1 MATSAFFNNYKS
13 KPEQNLVEDLI
24 HEAVKIMGFD
34 CYYLPNSN
42 DQARDLVFSDDPLKK
57 FEAAYP
63 LEVYLSNS
71 VDPGMS
77 GEFFS
82 KFGLEI
88 KNSIRIQMPRR
99 AFAKRVP
106 QDKFQRP
113 REGDLVY
120 IPFLSGT
127 GELYEIKFV
136 NDATDF
142 FTLGR
147 SSPYYWELELELF
160 KYSNDEINTGIEDI
174 DIINEMDAYSIEYIV
189 SSGTGNYTI
198 NEIAFQGANVLSS
211 TAKGTVH
218 GWNYPANTLTLTNIS
233 GVFSNTETIIGNS
246 SNARYILQTYDPL
259 NYSQKENAWDNK
271 VIETQVDNFID
282 TSESNPF
289 GGLF

>member
-1 MATSAFFNNYKS
+1 MATSVFFNNYKS

-34 CYYLPNSN
+34 SHYIPNSN
-42 DQARDLVFSDDPLKK
+42 DEARDLLYSDDPLKK

-63 LEVYLSNS
+63 IEVYLSNS

-88 KNSIRIQMPRR
+88 KNSIRIQLPRR

-120 IPFLSGT
+120 IPFLSGR

-136 NDATDF
+136 NDTSDF

-147 SSPYYWELELELF
+147 KEPYYWELELELF
-160 KYSNDEINTGIEDI
+160 KYSHEQIETGVEEIDMVV
-174 DIINEMDAYSIEYIV
+174 DLDAYSIDYKL
-189 SSGTGNYTI
+189 STGSGNYEQ
-198 NEIAFQGANVLSS
+198 NEIVYQGNNALQATAQGVVKDWNLPNTTLSL
-211 TAKGTVH
+211 V
-218 GWNYPANTLTLTNIS
+218 NIS
-233 GVFSNTETIIGNS
+233 GEFSNTQIIIGSESTARWNVSTYNS
-246 SNARYILQTYDPL
+246 M
-259 NYSQKENAWDNK
+259 NYSQFENAWDNK
-271 VIETQVDNFID
+271 VVADEFDNILD
-282 TSESNPF
+282 NSESNPF
-289 GGLF
+289 GIL

>member
-1 MATSAFFNNYKS
+1 MATSVFFNNYKN

-34 CYYLPNSN
+34 AHYIANSN
-42 DQARDLVFSDDPLKK
+42 DEARDLLYSDDPLKK

-63 LEVYLSNS
+63 VEVYLSNS

-88 KNSIRIQMPRR
+88 KNSIRIQLPRR

-120 IPFLSGT
+120 IPFLSGR

-136 NDATDF
+136 NDTPDF

-147 SSPYYWELELELF
+147 KEPYYWELELELF
-160 KYSNDEINTGIEDI
+160 KYSHEEIDTGVEEIDMIEDL
-174 DIINEMDAYSIEYIV
+174 DAYSIDYKL
-189 SSGTGNYTI
+189 STGTGDYEHH
-198 NEIAFQGANVLSS
+198 EIVFQGTSLINS
-211 TAKGTVH
+211 TAKGTVKD
-218 GWNYPANTLTLTNIS
+218 WNLPNTTLSLVNIS
-233 GVFSNTETIIGNS
+233 GEFSNTQIIIGS
-246 SNARYILQTYDPL
+246 ESNAQWGLSTYDPM
-259 NYSQKENAWDNK
+259 NYSQFENAWDNK
-271 VIETQVDNFID
+271 VIQNEFEDILD
-282 TSESNPF
+282 TSESNPLGF
-289 GGLF
+289 L

>member
-1 MATSAFFNNYKS
+1 MATSVFFNNYKS

-34 CYYLPNSN
+34 AHYIPNSN
-42 DQARDLVFSDDPLKK
+42 DEARDLLYSDDPLKK

-63 LEVYLSNS
+63 VEVYLSNS

-88 KNSIRIQMPRR
+88 KNSIRIQLPRR

-120 IPFLSGT
+120 IPFLSGR

-136 NDATDF
+136 NDSTDF

-147 SSPYYWELELELF
+147 KEPYYWELELELF
-160 KYSNDEINTGIEDI
+160 KYSHEQIETGVEEIDMVV
-174 DIINEMDAYSIEYIV
+174 DLDAYSIDYKL
-189 SSGTGNYTI
+189 STGSGNYEQ
-198 NEIAFQGANVLSS
+198 NEIVYQGNNALQATAQGVVKDWNLPNTTLSL
-211 TAKGTVH
+211 V
-218 GWNYPANTLTLTNIS
+218 NIS
-233 GVFSNTETIIGNS
+233 GEFSNTEIIIGS
-246 SNARYILQTYDPL
+246 ESTARWNVSTYNPM
-259 NYSQKENAWDNK
+259 NYSQFENAWDNK
-271 VIETQVDNFID
+271 VVEDEFDNILD
-282 TSESNPF
+282 NSESNPF
-289 GGLF
+289 GIL

>member
-1 MATSAFFNNYKS
+1 MATSVFFNNYKS

-34 CYYLPNSN
+34 SHYIPNSN
-42 DQARDLVFSDDPLKK
+42 DEARDLLYSDDPLKK

-63 LEVYLSNS
+63 IEVYLSNS

-88 KNSIRIQMPRR
+88 KNSIRIQLPRR

-113 REGDLVY
+113 REGDLIY
-120 IPFLSGT
+120 IPFLSGR

-136 NDATDF
+136 NDASDF

-147 SSPYYWELELELF
+147 KEPYYWELELELF
-160 KYSNDEINTGIEDI
+160 KYSHEQIETGIEEI
-174 DIINEMDAYSIEYIV
+174 DMVVDLDAYSIDYKL
-189 SSGTGNYTI
+189 STGTGDYKQ
-198 NEIAFQGANVLSS
+198 NEVVYQGNNISEKTAQGIVKDWNLPNTTLSL
-211 TAKGTVH
+211 V
-218 GWNYPANTLTLTNIS
+218 NIS
-233 GVFSNTETIIGNS
+233 GEFSNTQIIIGSESTARWNVSTYNS
-246 SNARYILQTYDPL
+246 M
-259 NYSQKENAWDNK
+259 NYSQFENAWDNK
-271 VIETQVDNFID
+271 VVEDEFDNILD
-282 TSESNPF
+282 NSESNPF
-289 GGLF
+289 GIL

>member
-1 MATSAFFNNYKS
+1 MATSVFFNNYKN

-34 CYYLPNSN
+34 SHYIPNSN
-42 DQARDLVFSDDPLKK
+42 DEARDLLYSDDPLKK

-63 LEVYLSNS
+63 IEVYLSNS

-88 KNSIRIQMPRR
+88 KNSIRIQLPRR

-120 IPFLSGT
+120 IPFLSGR

-136 NDATDF
+136 NDSSDF

-147 SSPYYWELELELF
+147 KEPYYWELELELF
-160 KYSNDEINTGIEDI
+160 KYSHEQIETGVEEIDMVV
-174 DIINEMDAYSIEYIV
+174 DLDAYSIDYKL
-189 SSGTGNYTI
+189 STGSGNYEQ
-198 NEIAFQGANVLSS
+198 NEIVYQGNNALQATAQGVVKDWNLPNTTLSL
-211 TAKGTVH
+211 V
-218 GWNYPANTLTLTNIS
+218 NIS
-233 GVFSNTETIIGNS
+233 GEFSNTQIIIGSESTARWNVSTYNS
-246 SNARYILQTYDPL
+246 M
-259 NYSQKENAWDNK
+259 NYSQFENAWDNK
-271 VIETQVDNFID
+271 VVEDEFDNILD
-282 TSESNPF
+282 NSESNPF
-289 GGLF
+289 GIL